1 MAEERK
7 KVQFK
12 DFVEL
17 SREETNQAHYKE
29 ELDAAISRG
38 RRIRKSD
45 ERTNLML
52 CLIEARTNKRGL
64 SKDIPASRLA
74 DAMSSMDVAKE
85 LQTFR
90 LDNGVE
96 GTEIQ
101 PFRESR
107 VENIERLVNRN
118 IEQGLITKNINDKGE
133 YEFANEVA
141 LKQPANYCI
150 SPVGLGYL
158 HAQGYDTVDAIK
170 RLIPDNIIESIYQQ
184 VPMKAASDAGYY
196 ETTWQIGEEFYND
209 VNTTERFVD
218 TELLANAEKSAK
230 LAAAIAEKDWAYCY
244 SQKENKDQFVRWTL
258 ARFEL
263 PEAILTS
270 TVNSIDPTQKGGKNA
285 ARRVRDAIADIWKD
299 ELESKEAAL
308 THVQEMILRDA
319 WMTLRSTFD
328 KQTGLLDRAEELQRY
343 DEIADMEEE
352 LIELES
358 LKGPSDQEQAFVAER
373 VHKLQVMWQ
382 NFQVVGQQSVEL
394 LDHYNLTH
402 QMHQMGEEEYPN
414 GLDLDYHA
422 LTCET
427 AEVYMNEM
435 SRDPNG
441 WDWSVKE
448 VVTDFNLHRENLIS
462 ACDMLGMDTN
472 QVLILNPLPGIEEE
486 HSFWICH
493 NGLEITKYAPIE
505 YRFS

>member
-1 MAEERK
+1 MAEDRK
-7 KVQFK
+7 KVEFK
-12 DFVEL
+12 EFVEL
-17 SREETNQAHYKE
+17 SREETDQAQYKE
-29 ELDAAISRG
+29 GLDEAISRG

-52 CLIEARTNKRGL
+52 CLIEMRTNKLAL
-64 SKDIPASRLA
+64 SKDLSASRLA

-85 LQTFR
+85 LHTFR

-101 PFRESR
+101 PFRDSR

-118 IEQGLITKNINDKGE
+118 IEQGLITKNIDDKGT

-158 HAQGYDTVDAIK
+158 HSQGYDTIDAIK
-170 RLIPDNIIESIYQQ
+170 RLIPNHIIESVYQQ
-184 VPMKAASDAGYY
+184 VPIKAASMAGFY
-196 ETTWQIGEEFYND
+196 ETTWQIGEEFYSD

-218 TELLANAEKSAK
+218 TELLANAQKSSL

-244 SQKENKDQFVRWTL
+244 TQKENKDQFVRWTL

-285 ARRVRDAIADIWKD
+285 ARRIRDAIADIWKD
-299 ELESKEAAL
+299 ELGSKDAAL
-308 THVQEMILRDA
+308 THVQEMMLRDA

-343 DEIADMEEE
+343 DGVEDPEDE

-358 LKGPSDQEQAFVAER
+358 LKGPSDQEQAFIAER
-373 VHKLQVMWQ
+373 VHRLQIAWQ
-382 NFQVVGQQSVEL
+382 NWQFIEERTNEL
-394 LDHYNLTH
+394 LRHYKLTH
-402 QMHQMGEEEYPN
+402 ELSKRGEEEYDN
-414 GLDLDYHA
+414 GAEIDYMALSFNNAEKYLD
-422 LTCET
+422 
-427 AEVYMNEM
+427 EM
-435 SRDPNG
+435 SRDELG
-441 WDWSVKE
+441 AEWAIKT
-448 VVTDFNLHRENLIS
+448 VVGDFNLVRENLES
-462 ACDMLGMDTN
+462 ACQGLGMDFQ
-472 QVLILNPLPGIEEE
+472 QVAIVNPLSGMGDQ
-486 HSFWICH
+486 HSLWIMN
-493 NGLEITKYAPIE
+493 NGLQVTNYAPVD
-505 YRFS
+505 YRVS